1 MGQRRNIKRKTTE
14 EYIEETTRNISEDR
28 AVASKLLFEVIQ
40 KLENEGNT
48 LNQRRLGEVAAK
60 YLEVLQR
67 SNEQLVKIT
76 TIVKDIEEDEREKED
91 SLDSE
96 DIFDSIRGDK

>member
-76 TIVKDIEEDEREKED
+76 TIVKDIEEDEKDKED

-96 DIFDSIRGDK
+96 DIYDSIRGDK